1 MWRILLR
8 LSNWANLLIIIGNT
22 MITIYFDW
30 FHKHLTVMNIKITL
44 SPVRIEYNK
53 FFKFFLTQ
61 SKIVSSL
68 FPFHLHFSFFGCD
81 FSNFSGFLFRYL
93 HKKNLPMSSK
103 VSDLRPKRLSLST
116 QTNKNTS
123 TIGTRLMWNLNWFFP
138 EFEFSTCFPCAHH
151 SYTEYSSQYQAI
163 PSADVRQSTSVPISW
178 IDLAIIFFWN
188 GLSHPIIFRKKIE
201 NEHLCVV

>member
-1 MWRILLR
+1 
-8 LSNWANLLIIIGNT
+8 
-22 MITIYFDW
+22 
-30 FHKHLTVMNIKITL
+30 
-44 SPVRIEYNK
+44 
-53 FFKFFLTQ
+53 
-61 SKIVSSL
+61 
-68 FPFHLHFSFFGCD
+68 
-81 FSNFSGFLFRYL
+81 
-93 HKKNLPMSSK
+93 MSSK

-201 NEHLCVV
+201 NEHWCVVYCLLCVSCTSDILSQRFLPSLEFYFYGSNQVEFTSFGS